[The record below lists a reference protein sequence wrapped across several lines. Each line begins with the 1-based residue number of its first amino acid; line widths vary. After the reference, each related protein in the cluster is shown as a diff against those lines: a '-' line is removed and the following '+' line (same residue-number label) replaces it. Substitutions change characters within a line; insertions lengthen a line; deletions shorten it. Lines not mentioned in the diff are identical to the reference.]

1 MKWSNYHQHTYYDD
15 GAKSVEEHVIAA
27 IDQGVV
33 SLGFSGHCPVPF
45 DNKWSMKSADLQRY
59 FDEIDLSRQRHNNRI
74 QIYKS
79 LETDYIPGL
88 ININSPWIQALPLDY
103 TLCSVHFVGAYEH
116 GRHWEI
122 DGPHQ
127 LFLDGLDKIYSG
139 DIKYVVQQYFYLTK
153 KMVREAC
160 PDVIGHL
167 DKIKMQNRGLW
178 NENDRWYQI
187 EFLETLEEIKASKAI
202 IEVNTRGIYKKLTS
216 EPYPGKWLLQ
226 QIKQMNIPI
235 QLNSDAHHPREITN
249 NFPDTA
255 QLLKEI
261 GFKHLCTMI
270 NHQWQAVPFN
280 ENGLILE

>member
-1 MKWSNYHQHTYYDD
+1 MKWSNYHQHTHYDD
-15 GAKSVEEHVIAA
+15 GTKSIEEHVIAA

-45 DNKWSMKSADLQRY
+45 DNNWSMKRADLQRY
-59 FDEIDLSRQRHNNRI
+59 FDEIDLSRQRHHNCI

-88 ININSPWIQALPLDY
+88 ININTPWLQALPLDY
-103 TLCSVHFVGAYEH
+103 SIGSVHFVGAYEH

-139 DIKYVVQQYFYLTK
+139 DVKYVVRRYFDLTRQ
-153 KMVREAC
+153 MVREAC

-178 NENDRWYQI
+178 NENDRWYKN
-187 EFLETLEEIKASKAI
+187 ELLETLEEIKASKAI

-226 QIKQMNIPI
+226 QIKQMSIPI
-235 QLNSDAHHPREITN
+235 QLNSDAHHPGEITN
-249 NFPDTA
+249 NFSGTA
-255 QLLKEI
+255 KFLKTI
-261 GFKHLCTMI
+261 GFKELSI
-270 NHQWQAVPFN
+270 IVDHQWQKVPFN
-280 ENGLILE
+280 ENGLIMD